1 MTEASHPLDFLPPEG
16 KKIDSAVLREII
28 TDTFSPAD
36 LKILCHDLNWPYHE
50 LAGER
55 HSERVLDL
63 VQQFENRQRLNVLY
77 IEVRKLRPK
86 ANWST
91 IFIDIPPEEEAGEN
105 LPGPRRQSGDG
116 VGETTLMLSKG
127 LMALMKLMRS
137 PEVNEAVARFQ
148 ADFETASS
156 QIDRLNEYKLLHD
169 LFQELEYHYAL
180 INTQQA
186 RLPDDELAW
195 ETIIDSEPELSSKLT
210 DVVESAQHSH
220 FAEEG
225 ERWLVRLDSAKKV
238 IRDAVEHEDDQA
250 LKKGLRLVYAMLSRQ
265 PTRLNALLVATADS
279 LRLSALQEAL
289 QEIYGRVSHSDVGT
303 AAELL
308 EELQGGVQALNG
320 LEEKVKGLVREHKGW
335 QYIDD
340 ELRRLEGV
348 GLDELDLIWDELHAA
363 SLDTLGDSQEDWAAR
378 FRELISNLDSAVTA
392 GEAAAIRKFH
402 RRFRTQA
409 NRRFRRVDAS
419 LLALCQD
426 LQRVGETIDLL
437 LRSFK

>member
-1 MTEASHPLDFLPPEG
+1 MTEAPHPLDFLPPEG

-63 VQQFENRQRLNVLY
+63 VQQFEGRQRLNVLY
-77 IEVRKLRPK
+77 IEVRKQRPN
-86 ANWST
+86 ANWSA
-91 IFIDIPPEEEAGEN
+91 IFVDITPEEEAGEH

-116 VGETTLMLSKG
+116 AGETTMMLSRG

-137 PEVNEAVARFQ
+137 PEVNEAVAKFQ

-195 ETIIDSEPELSSKLT
+195 ETIITSEPELSGKLT
-210 DVVESAQHSH
+210 DVVELAQHSH

-225 ERWLVRLDSAKKV
+225 ERWLVRLDSAKKIV
-238 IRDAVEHEDDQA
+238 RDAVEQEDDQA
-250 LKKGLRLVYAMLSRQ
+250 LKKGLRQVYAVLSRQ
-265 PTRLNALLVATADS
+265 PTRLNTLLVAAADS
-279 LRLSALQEAL
+279 LRLAALQEAL
-289 QEIYGRVSHSDVGT
+289 QEIYGRISQSNVGT
-303 AAELL
+303 ATELL

-363 SLDTLGDSQEDWAAR
+363 SLDTLGDSKEEWAAR
-378 FRELISNLDSAVTA
+378 FRELISNLDKAVTT
-392 GEAAAIRKFH
+392 GESAAFRKFH

-419 LLALCQD
+419 LLALCRD